1 MTLSTLLGSAVTYN
15 LEVRMY
21 AWCQMFV
28 FAAYLMLYGFYRTKK
43 DRYLLWM
50 AISSLGAVY
59 SHYFALASIGFLYL
73 ILLVYIAK
81 TRSQGIWKVLL
92 SGGSVVVLLLPWL
105 AFAKKTKGVV
115 VSDYK
120 IDQVSWRACLGYIF
134 HSKYSVLLFVLFLVT
149 LSIQAVFAFGL
160 VQIKKDEGRKKVSSL
175 RLEFRDIH
183 MDGEWVWIISGVVAV
198 FGTIAISEVIS
209 MLLYPIIMLRYLYP
223 SFIMI
228 WLLFAIDISKWK
240 PGRLWSVLAVVFIF
254 ATCYPEY
261 LDVIKNEHEA
271 DKRLKATLAATTP
284 AIDGDAF
291 IYTDIQHFDW
301 SVVDVYY
308 PETPHEMVDGTEW
321 WGPDKDSG
329 PEGDTVYWLFL
340 GAPVSEEV
348 TSHLGDMGY
357 GLELVVDCGYM
368 GARDV
373 WIYKV
378 IPENEDER
386 GRS

>member
-1 MTLSTLLGSAVTYN
+1 M
-15 LEVRMY
+15 
-21 AWCQMFV
+21 
-28 FAAYLMLYGFYRTKK
+28 
-43 DRYLLWM
+43 
-50 AISSLGAVY
+50 Y